1 MKNLDIKEIMVSDKM
16 VTSSGIL
23 YKVTFYNKSIV
34 NDFEEKSVAL
44 EVVVSENKD
53 GILSLVDEFS
63 DDTASEIIKTLKDV
77 NKSEYE
83 VHYFDG
89 DKKNFY
95 KERVIGLKNILNLN
109 TSNNIVDITLID
121 CEWFKVKRMSFKDI
135 LFFE

>member
-121 CEWFKVKRMSFKDI
+121 CE
-135 LFFE
+135 

>member
-1 MKNLDIKEIMVSDKM
+1 MKSLDIKEIMVSDKM
-16 VTSSGIL
+16 VMPSGIL

-34 NDFEEKSVAL
+34 NDFEEKNVTL
-44 EVVVSENKD
+44 EVVVSENED
-53 GILSLVDEFS
+53 GILSLVDEF
-63 DDTASEIIKTLKDV
+63 DDEMVSKVMKALEDI

-109 TSNNIVDITLID
+109 TSNNIVDI
-121 CEWFKVKRMSFKDI
+121 I
-135 LFFE
+135 LVGCK